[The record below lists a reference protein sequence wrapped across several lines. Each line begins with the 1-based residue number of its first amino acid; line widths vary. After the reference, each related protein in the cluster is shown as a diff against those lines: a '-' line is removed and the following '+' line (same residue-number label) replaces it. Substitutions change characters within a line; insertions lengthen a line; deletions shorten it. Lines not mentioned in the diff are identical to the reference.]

1 MNVYQDYTSSQSGG
15 GIRQAVQTNKEAT
28 LSQYTLGKKKV
39 SEYVGNI
46 LRYAVMH
53 RICTA
58 SLNIQKHIRWEV
70 NPPILAVVEMF

>member
-1 MNVYQDYTSSQSGG
+1 MNVYQDYTSSQSDGG
-15 GIRQAVQTNKEAT
+15 VRQAIQTNKKAT
-28 LSQYTLGKKKV
+28 LSQNKLEKNV

-53 RICTA
+53 RICMA

-70 NPPILAVVEMF
+70 NTILAVVEMF

>member
-1 MNVYQDYTSSQSGG
+1 MNVYQDYTSSQSDG
-15 GIRQAVQTNKEAT
+15 GIRQAVQTNKKAT
-28 LSQYTLGKKKV
+28 LSQNKLEKKV
-39 SEYVGNI
+39 SKYVGNI

-70 NPPILAVVEMF
+70 NPPILVVVEMF

>member
-1 MNVYQDYTSSQSGG
+1 MNVYQDYTSSQSDG

-28 LSQYTLGKKKV
+28 LSQYTLEKV

-58 SLNIQKHIRWEV
+58 SLNIQKHIRWDV

>member
-15 GIRQAVQTNKEAT
+15 GIRQAVQTNKKAT
-28 LSQYTLGKKKV
+28 LSQYTFGKKKV
-39 SEYVGNI
+39 IEYVGNI

>member
-1 MNVYQDYTSSQSGG
+1 MNVYQDYTSSQSDG

-28 LSQYTLGKKKV
+28 LSQYTLEKV

-58 SLNIQKHIRWEV
+58 SLNIQKHIRWDV
-70 NPPILAVVEMF
+70 NPPIWAVVEMF